1 MLGFRFTE
9 VDTMLRTRT
18 KKTLTPA
25 EKARQVK
32 MLTAMGERLTR
43 DNVIMFIAGVTPKV
57 QVHNRATLKEKRLD
71 IVQATA
77 VSETPVQWNIGLYAL
92 CRGPNGDEYIK
103 GELWPL
109 PMKVRQR
116 NIADSLNKAHMA
128 FMRENINRKHLLTL
142 GWIATAGDFLDEET
156 AMKLFTSTGVWG
168 LLDVADVAED
178 LSVGVTQ
185 LLIDKVGE

>member
-1 MLGFRFTE
+1 MI
-9 VDTMLRTRT
+9 RTKT
-18 KKTLTPA
+18 KKTLTKA
-25 EKARQVK
+25 EQARQVK
-32 MLTAMGERLTR
+32 MLSAMGERLAR
-43 DNVIMFIAGVTPKV
+43 DNVILFVAGVTGRV

-156 AMKLFTSTGVWG
+156 AMKLFTSTSVWG
-168 LLDVADVAED
+168 LLDVAEVAED
-178 LSVGVTQ
+178 LSVGVTS

>member
-1 MLGFRFTE
+1 M
-9 VDTMLRTRT
+9 VVRTRT
-18 KKTLTPA
+18 KKTLTKA
-25 EKARQVK
+25 EQARQVK

-43 DNVIMFIAGVTPKV
+43 DNVIMFIAGVTGRV

-77 VSETPVQWNIGLYAL
+77 VSETPVQWRIGLYAL

-103 GELWPL
+103 GELWAM

-116 NIADSLNKAHMA
+116 NIAASLNEKHMA

-156 AMKLFTSTGVWG
+156 AMELFSSTGVWG
-168 LLDVADVAED
+168 LLDTAEVAED

-185 LLIDKVGE
+185 LLIDKVRG

>member
-1 MLGFRFTE
+1 MVR
-9 VDTMLRTRT
+9 M
-18 KKTLTPA
+18 KKTLTKA
-25 EKARQVK
+25 EQARQVK
-32 MLTAMGERLTR
+32 MSSAMGERLAR
-43 DNVIMFIAGVTPKV
+43 DNVILFIAGVTEKV
-57 QVHNRATLKEKRLD
+57 QVHNRTTLKEKRLD
-71 IVQATA
+71 LVQAVA
-77 VSETPVQWNIGLYAL
+77 LSETPIQWRIGLYAL

-103 GELWPL
+103 GELWAL

-168 LLDVADVAED
+168 LLDVAEVAED